1 MPEEGEDVAAT
12 IGAAETLTEEER
24 EGLRRELAKVKEPS
38 FGSFGSLALRFKYVV
53 IGFLKC
59 LVIFSSH
66 FQGRENNVCL
76 LTLESLSE
84 EEEVGTYETS

>member
-24 EGLRRELAKVKEPS
+24 EGLRRELAKVKEL
-38 FGSFGSLALRFKYVV
+38 SFGSLALHFRYVV

-59 LVIFSSH
+59 LVIFFSH

-84 EEEVGTYETS
+84 EGEMGTYDTS